1 MKPEPTLLDA
11 LEALRDKPP
20 AQPPTLLFYNNF
32 ATVARGT
39 EAAFRSW
46 IYDLVPENHKGTR
59 KIIGHSGSWPFRT
72 ITQEALDILHVHADK
87 LNEIG
92 KVFSSDHKHNKH
104 NKQQA
109 P

>member
-1 MKPEPTLLDA
+1 MKPEPTLFDA

-32 ATVARGT
+32 STVAP
-39 EAAFRSW
+39 EAGITFRSW
-46 IYDLVPENHKGTR
+46 IYDLIPENHKGMR
-59 KIIGHSGSWPFRT
+59 KLSGPSGSWPYRT

-92 KVFSSDHKHNKH
+92 KVFAFDIKH